1 MNILMIED
9 NQSVSEMM
17 QMFFLN
23 EGWEATFKYDGKE
36 EPMPFRKPTTLG
48 YDYTRPEFAH
58 TGRYASRKRDPQSFK
73 YCADYHADS

>member
-1 MNILMIED
+1 MTEKKLQKYDLETGETIMNILMIED

-36 EPMPFRKPTTLG
+36 GLKLPFRKPTTLG
-48 YDYTRPEFAH
+48 YDYTRPELPH
-58 TGRYASRKRDPQSFK
+58 WTV
-73 YCADYHADS
+73 C